1 MRKKLIYIYPCTP
14 EILILISGFGF
25 RFGFRFQVL
34 LVTSLLVCT
43 FASALKCTFEWCQFA
58 FALRTSFRLAAA
70 FYKFSCFLAWLILW
84 HPFWYP
90 GPAFECFL
98 PKAWGDGRF
107 WWDCKHLLQTP
118 HWKIARKVCRNSASS
133 VGGIVSMFLFCW
145 KYRRMRA
152 SLTFVKIDVLWYIKI
167 VNLWMLWNLASSWV
181 KLWKGL
187 LKKKAKVDSAFGHTF
202 RASYS
207 GVRGKTA

>member
-1 MRKKLIYIYPCTP
+1 MVLLNHTHPCN
-14 EILILISGFGF
+14 SNF
-25 RFGFRFQVL
+25 RFSYSYLSLSAHLQVHKSVHL
-34 LVTSLLVCT
+34 SDASLHLHWEQVSDLQLHFTNSLASLLDSYCDIHFGTQV
-43 FASALKCTFEWCQFA
+43 Q
-58 FALRTSFRLAAA
+58 LA
-70 FYKFSCFLAWLILW
+70 
-84 HPFWYP
+84 
-90 GPAFECFL
+90 AFECFL

-118 HWKIARKVCRNSASS
+118 HWKIARKVCRNSVSS
-133 VGGIVSMFLFCW
+133 VGGIVSIFLFRW

-202 RASYS
+202 RVSYS
-207 GVRGKTA
+207 GVCGKTA